1 MGLFKKQDPHGYE
14 GESLIEEIYGTRTER
29 EISEIEKNAERVE
42 AYEMMRSR
50 KRRRGFLRAFA
61 VIMLLTVLTLAVV
74 YTGYRFLFVIDDIKV
89 VGDSP
94 YSDTEISAG
103 AGIDP
108 GDNLFSFSSVKAEKL
123 LMANLPYIGSLTV
136 ERNIPDKVTLTV
148 KSEIPVYYTEIYGKI
163 YLMSETLR
171 VLGEAGDMD
180 LEGLT
185 WIRLPGVREVVFGS
199 VPVMRN
205 ETAQV
210 QLKSVTEYIN
220 SSALAG
226 RITHIDLRNIY
237 RLQIVCDGKYLLD
250 FGEYSEVDT
259 KLRVASAVL
268 EDEMF
273 KTSNKARIDLTDLSE
288 TIVVVDNQLDFS
300 K

>member
-1 MGLFKKQDPHGYE
+1 MGLFKKQAPHGYE
-14 GESLIEEIYGTRTER
+14 GESLIEEIYGSRTER

-61 VIMLLTVLTLAVV
+61 IILILSVLTIAVI
-74 YTGYRFLFVIDDIKV
+74 YTGYSFLFVIDEINV

-94 YSDTEISAG
+94 YTDAEISEG
-103 AGIDP
+103 AGVNP
-108 GDNLFSFSSVKAEKL
+108 GDKLFSFSSVKAEKL
-123 LMANLPYIGSLTV
+123 LMANLPYIGSLQV

-148 KSEIPVYYTEIYGKI
+148 KSESPVYYTEIYGKI

-171 VLGEAGDMD
+171 ILGEGGDAD
-180 LEGLT
+180 LAGLT
-185 WIRLPGVREVVFGS
+185 RLRLTGVKEAVFGS

-205 ETAQV
+205 KTAQE
-210 QLKSVTEYIN
+210 QLQSVTECIN
-220 SSALAG
+220 SSSLAG
-226 RITHIDLRNIY
+226 RITQIDLRNIY
-237 RLQIVCDGKYLLD
+237 RLEMVCDNKYLLE
-250 FGEYSEVDT
+250 FGEFSEVDT
-259 KLRVASAVL
+259 KLRIASAVL

-273 KTSNKARIDLTDLSE
+273 KSSNKARIDLRDLSE
-288 TIVVVDNQLDFS
+288 TIVVVDNQLDFD